1 VLTTTPS
8 NEYAWNT
15 WFPEAKFSKLTELDR
30 DIYGVCKS
38 PDEALSKI
46 AELQYSKPRK
56 LRWISSPTVLT
67 SIVIRCRS
75 FVSSPRCLNIGLTEF
90 DSRASVNL
98 ASSIVSLCE
107 QSIRDIDAP
116 DVGLAAQCV
125 ILSSAQSDPSSTSFR
140 NAYTLAT
147 AMIGHLATA
156 AQQTADGCMPLLN
169 EMHFAS
175 YTETFM
181 PHWDKRLSAAVRHDY
196 SHRQRLYTVRPWTI
210 LRTCAQ

>member
-8 NEYAWNT
+8 NEFAWNT

-125 ILSSAQSDPSSTSFR
+125 ILSSAQSDPSST
-140 NAYTLAT
+140 
-147 AMIGHLATA
+147 A